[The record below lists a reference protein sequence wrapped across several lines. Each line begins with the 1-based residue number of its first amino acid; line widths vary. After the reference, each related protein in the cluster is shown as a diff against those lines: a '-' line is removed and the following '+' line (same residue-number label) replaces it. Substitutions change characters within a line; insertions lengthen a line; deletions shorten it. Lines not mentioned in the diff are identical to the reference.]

1 MFPRSMAK
9 SSNDWF
15 ETKSTDE
22 IRVSAWY
29 GRSEL
34 KLLQELYTD
43 NPTSYSIV
51 EAANGK
57 KDLFIEG
64 IFMQTNLRNKNG
76 RVYPKTMMEQK
87 VADYISEYIQTNR
100 AMGELEHP
108 ATPQINLDRVSHI
121 ITDLRF
127 EGNDIIG
134 RAKILDTPCG
144 NIARGLIEGGVQLG
158 VSSRGVGS
166 ISSRGGIN
174 EVQDDFRLATVDL
187 VANPSAKS
195 ALVQG
200 IYEGA
205 EWVYENGIWQQSM
218 IEEAKTQIDKLYT
231 EDVALQIFQKF
242 MASLRA

>member
-1 MFPRSMAK
+1 MKP
-9 SSNDWF
+9 
-15 ETKSTDE
+15 
-22 IRVSAWY
+22 
-29 GRSEL
+29 
-34 KLLQELYTD
+34 
-43 NPTSYSIV
+43 
-51 EAANGK
+51 
-57 KDLFIEG
+57 
-64 IFMQTNLRNKNG
+64 
-76 RVYPKTMMEQK
+76 
-87 VADYISEYIQTNR
+87 IQTYYKGYKFR
-100 AMGELEHP
+100 SRTEARWAVFFDSVGVDWEYEPEGFVLS
-108 ATPQINLDRVSHI
+108 DGSHYLPDFKV
-121 ITDLRF
+121 TYFD
-127 EGNDIIG
+127 
-134 RAKILDTPCG
+134 
-144 NIARGLIEGGVQLG
+144 RGLIEGGVQLG

-231 EDVALQIFQKF
+231 EEVALQIFQKF